1 VPFYVDDHRPDA
13 PVLGLG
19 GPMPYI
25 VPGAGASGAPD
36 VAGGRPT
43 GGADAS
49 RALGRAAPVYN
60 WTRPNMLSPA
70 LRGLPA
76 RVWVPN
82 ARRRAVELIDPRTF
96 HVVRR
101 LRVGNAPRQVVPS
114 WDLKTLWVS
123 DASGGTLV
131 PVDARTGHRGR
142 AVAVASPHDLYFTP
156 DGRTALVMTGLRRI
170 DFRDPRTMRLRH
182 SLKVPC
188 DGVGHADF
196 SVTGDFLIATCERSG
211 RLVRVDPLR
220 RTVTGVLLLHHR
232 AAPQDVR
239 LSPDGTVFY
248 VSDPAAEGV
257 WVVDA
262 ERFGTLGFIRTGP
275 GAGGLTPSRDGKVL
289 YVSGGGGVISLIG
302 FSTRRVVGRWR
313 LPYGGS
319 AGSGGVSADGK
330 VLWVS
335 GRSPGLVHAIST
347 ETGRP
352 IRAVRAGDG
361 SPGLCVFPQPGRYSL
376 GHTGNF
382 R

>member
-1 VPFYVDDHRPDA
+1 VPFYADDHRPEA
-13 PVLGLG
+13 PVIGLG

-25 VPGAGASGAPD
+25 DPDGGAAAGPDIAGA
-36 VAGGRPT
+36 RPT
-43 GGADAS
+43 GRADGS
-49 RALGRAAPVYN
+49 PALGRASPVYR

-70 LRGLPA
+70 VRGLPA

-82 ARRRAVELIDPRTF
+82 ARRRTVELIDPRTF

-101 LRVGNAPRQVVPS
+101 LRVGNAPRLVVPS
-114 WDLKTLWVS
+114 WDLKTLWIS
-123 DASGGTLV
+123 DDTGGTLV

-142 AVAVASPHDLYFTP
+142 AVAVTSPHDLYFTP
-156 DGRTALVMTGLRRI
+156 DGRTALVMTGGLRRI

-188 DGVGHADF
+188 GVGHADF
-196 SVTGDFLIATCERSG
+196 SATGDFLIAACERSG

-220 RTVTGVLLLHHR
+220 RTVTGVLALPSG
-232 AAPQDVR
+232 AAPKDVR

-248 VSDPAAEGV
+248 VSDPVAEGV
-257 WVVDA
+257 WVIGA
-262 ERFGTLGFIRTGP
+262 ERFGRLGFIRTGP
-275 GAGGLTPSRDGKVL
+275 GAGGLTPSRDGRVL
-289 YVSGGGGVISLIG
+289 YVSGGRGVISLVG
-302 FSTRRVVGRWR
+302 FASRRVVGRWR

-330 VLWVS
+330 VLWLS

-352 IRAVRAGDG
+352 LRAIRAGDG
-361 SPGLCVFPQPGRYSL
+361 SPGLCVYPQPGRYSL
-376 GHTGNF
+376 GHTGNL